1 MLKLKMTQASWKRF
15 EYCSLGYSLGTHCLT
30 DCLRK
35 QRNKN
40 EIRGPQLNPET
51 RNFNFLKDECSQVL
65 ELKLLRATRL
75 LQGLLVSR
83 SRRDMLKCASMPL
96 CPKFGTEAAPSASSS
111 SRKKHHRCHASCL
124 ESLEP
129 GFWVPTG
136 VKALRNELLK
146 HIYSNTIL

>member
-1 MLKLKMTQASWKRF
+1 MDVEVEDDSSKLEAVRVLQSGLQ
-15 EYCSLGYSLGTHCLT
+15 LGHTLLNR
-30 DCLRK
+30 LPAEAA
-35 QRNKN
+35 QQERNP
-40 EIRGPQLNPET
+40 RPQLNPET

-111 SRKKHHRCHASCL
+111 SRKSTTGAMLLAS
-124 ESLEP
+124 SL
-129 GFWVPTG
+129 
-136 VKALRNELLK
+136 
-146 HIYSNTIL
+146 